1 MIRQHLVTP
10 HPERDGDFRWR
21 GDGVSR
27 IEGLSDAVFGF
38 AVTLL
43 VISLEAPRTFDDL
56 LALMSGLPAFA
67 VTFTLLVLVWFAQY
81 RFFRRY
87 GLEDRRTTVLN
98 VALLFVVLFYI
109 YPLKFLF
116 GTFIGLSIGFAG
128 WKGDVAWMQ
137 AVAREPMAA
146 LRPEQWPAVMCV
158 YAIGWCAMYA
168 LFALMH
174 RHALARREALGLDA
188 VEVLMTRYT
197 IYEQA
202 VMIGV
207 GLLSMVV
214 TLVLAYVV
222 RASPVLAG
230 IGAGWTYFLIWPLQV
245 VLGRRL
251 DRHKRALRAAAAPG
265 AALPADGVPI
275 VATRAPGRA

>member
-1 MIRQHLVTP
+1 MIRQHLVKA

-43 VISLEAPRTFDDL
+43 VISLEAPRTFTDL
-56 LALMSGLPAFA
+56 LTMTLGLPAFA
-67 VTFTLLVLVWFAQY
+67 ATFSLLVLVWFAQY

-87 GLEDRRTTVLN
+87 GMEDRHTIVLN
-98 VALLFVVLFYI
+98 VVLLFVVLFYI

-116 GTFIGLSIGFAG
+116 QTFIGLTIGFVG
-128 WKGDVAWMQ
+128 WKGDIDWMQ
-137 AVAREPMAA
+137 AVAREPRAA
-146 LRPEQWPAVMCV
+146 LRPDQWPAVMCV
-158 YAIGWCAMYA
+158 YAVGWCALYA

-174 RHALARREALGLDA
+174 RHALVRRDELGLDEL
-188 VEVLMTRYT
+188 EVLMTRYT

-214 TLVLAYVV
+214 TLVLAYGL
-222 RASPVLAG
+222 RLSPVLAG

-245 VLGRRL
+245 VQGRRL
-251 DRHKRALRAAAAPG
+251 QRRKRELRATVAPAEG
-265 AALPADGVPI
+265 AA
-275 VATRAPGRA
+275 VAATGA

>member
-1 MIRQHLVTP
+1 MIREQLMKA

-43 VISLEAPRTFDDL
+43 VVSLDVPSTFTE
-56 LALMSGLPAFA
+56 LAAMMLGLPAFA
-67 VTFTLLVLVWFAQY
+67 ATFTLLVLVWFAHY

-87 GLEDRRTTVLN
+87 GLEDGRTIVLN

-116 GTFIGLSIGFAG
+116 QTFIGLILGLVG
-128 WKGDVAWMQ
+128 WKLDVAWL
-137 AVAREPMAA
+137 APIGRTSRAA
-146 LRPEQWPAVMCV
+146 IRGDQWPALMCV
-158 YAIGWCAMYA
+158 YAAGWCALYA

-174 RHALARREALGLDA
+174 RHALSRREQLGLDD

-197 IYEQA
+197 IYEHL

-207 GLLSMVV
+207 ALLSVV
-214 TLVLAYVV
+214 VVLTLAYVV
-222 RASPVLAG
+222 RIPMSATCLV
-230 IGAGWTYFLIWPLQV
+230 AGWTYFLLWPLQAW
-245 VLGRRL
+245 LGRRL
-251 DRHKRALRAAAAPG
+251 DREKRALRARAASPGPAAVIAP
-265 AALPADGVPI
+265 A
-275 VATRAPGRA
+275 

>member
-1 MIRQHLVTP
+1 VIREQLMKA

-43 VISLEAPRTFDDL
+43 VVSLEVPATFDDL
-56 LALMSGLPAFA
+56 AAMMLGLPAFA
-67 VTFTLLVLVWFAQY
+67 ATFTLLVLIWFAHY

-87 GLEDRRTTVLN
+87 GMEDGRTIVLN

-116 GTFIGLSIGFAG
+116 QTFIGMILGLLG
-128 WKGDVAWMQ
+128 WKLQLAWLGPIGK
-137 AVAREPMAA
+137 ASLAA
-146 LRPEQWPAVMCV
+146 IRPGQWPALMCV
-158 YAIGWCAMYA
+158 YAAGWAAIYG

-174 RHALARREALGLDA
+174 AHALARRAELGLDEL
-188 VEVLMTRYT
+188 EVLMTRYT
-197 IYEQA
+197 IYEHL

-207 GLLSMVV
+207 AMLSVV
-214 TLVLAYVV
+214 VVLVLAYAVEV
-222 RASPVLAG
+222 PIYATG
-230 IGAGWTYFLIWPLQV
+230 FFAGWTYILIWPVQA

-251 DRHKRALRAAAAPG
+251 DRRKAALRARIA
-265 AALPADGVPI
+265 PADGLAVI
-275 VATRAPGRA
+275 AGA

>member
-1 MIRQHLVTP
+1 MIRQHLVKA

-56 LALMSGLPAFA
+56 VALMVGLPAFA
-67 VTFTLLVLVWFAQY
+67 VTFALLVLVWFAQY

-87 GLEDRRTTVLN
+87 GLEDGRTILLN
-98 VALLFVVLFYI
+98 VVLLFVVLFYI

-116 GTFIGLSIGFAG
+116 QTFIGLTIGFVG
-128 WKGDVAWMQ
+128 WKGGVDWMQ

-146 LRPEQWPAVMCV
+146 LRPDQWPAVMCI
-158 YAIGWCAMYA
+158 YAVGWCAMWA

-174 RHALARREALGLDA
+174 RHALARREALGLDEL
-188 VEVLMTRYT
+188 EVLMTRYT

-202 VMIGV
+202 VMVGV
-207 GLLSMVV
+207 GLLSIVV
-214 TLVLAYVV
+214 TLVLAYGLHL
-222 RASPVLAG
+222 SPVLAG
-230 IGAGWTYFLIWPLQV
+230 ISAGWTYFLIWPLQAV
-245 VLGRRL
+245 QGRRL
-251 DRHKRALRAAAAPG
+251 DRRKRALRAVGAP
-265 AALPADGVPI
+265 AEGVAV
-275 VATRAPGRA
+275 VATGA

>member
-1 MIRQHLVTP
+1 MIRQHLVKA

-38 AVTLL
+38 GVALL
-43 VISLEAPRTFDDL
+43 VVSLEAPRTFAEL
-56 LALMSGLPAFA
+56 TTLMVGLPAFA
-67 VTFTLLVLVWFAQY
+67 ATFSLLVLVWFAQY

-87 GLEDRRTTVLN
+87 GLEDGRTIVLN
-98 VALLFVVLFYI
+98 VVLLFVVLFYI

-116 GTFIGLSIGFAG
+116 GTFMGLSIGMVG
-128 WKGDVAWMQ
+128 WKADIGWMR
-137 AVAREPMAA
+137 AAAREPMAA
-146 LRPEQWPAVMCV
+146 LRPDQWPAVMCI
-158 YAIGWCAMYA
+158 YAAGWCALWA

-174 RHALARREALGLDA
+174 RHALTRRDALGLDE

-207 GLLSMVV
+207 GLLSIAVA
-214 TLVLAYVV
+214 LVLAYGLRV
-222 RASPVLAG
+222 SPVVAG
-230 IGAGWTYFLIWPLQV
+230 VSAGWTYFLIWPLQS
-245 VLGRRL
+245 LQARRL
-251 DRHKRALRAAAAPG
+251 QRRKRALRAS
-265 AALPADGVPI
+265 AALPDGTAVPA
-275 VATRAPGRA
+275 VGA